1 MIEAAEKTFSFAE
14 FEVDAAKRLLLKDG
28 QPVALNSKTFDLLLT
43 LVENRGEVVH
53 KNDLLDKVWANQ
65 FVEENNLTV
74 HISALRKVLGE
85 RKNEHR
91 FLVTVPGKGYKF
103 VADVQTPQDEKEIV
117 IESHKFSRVLIEE
130 DIVK

>member
-1 MIEAAEKTFSFAE
+1 MVEMAEKTFSFAE

-28 QPVALNSKTFDLLLT
+28 QPVALNPKTFDLLLT

-74 HISALRKVLGE
+74 HISALRKALSE
-85 RKNEHR
+85 KKNENR

-103 VADVQTPQDEKEIV
+103 VGDVQTSDDEEKEII
-117 IESHKFSRVLIEE
+117 IENQSFFAHHCRRRNS
-130 DIVK
+130 